1 MKMLHL
7 FGMAFTALLLTGS
20 SAFAGP
26 LFAEQAFSASVGAG
40 LAIVGAGIG
49 LGKIGGSALESI
61 ARQPE
66 KTGELQT
73 NMLVIAALLE
83 GVTLFA
89 LIICIIKA

>member
-1 MKMLHL
+1 
-7 FGMAFTALLLTGS
+7 MALGALLLTGG

-26 LFAEQAFSASVGAG
+26 SFAEGAFSGAGVGAG
-40 LAIVGAGIG
+40 LVIIGAGIG

-66 KTGELQT
+66 KSGELQT

-89 LIICIIKA
+89 LIVCILKT